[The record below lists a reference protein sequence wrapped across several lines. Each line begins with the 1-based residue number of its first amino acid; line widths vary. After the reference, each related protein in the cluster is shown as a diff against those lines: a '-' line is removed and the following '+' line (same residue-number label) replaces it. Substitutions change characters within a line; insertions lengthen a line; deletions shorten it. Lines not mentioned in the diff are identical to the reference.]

1 MRAIK
6 FRAWDSARGQM
17 APFTTDEEEGDVF
30 RFGGY
35 YWPLGAALESDQLQV
50 MQFTGL
56 TDKNGKDIY
65 EGDVVKQFNGLT
77 AECKW
82 DRQFAGFVYDKEW
95 MVDVESSH
103 NSVEVIGNIHEN
115 PELLEN

>member
-1 MRAIK
+1 MSREIK
-6 FRAWDSARGQM
+6 FRAWNGQVM
-17 APFTTDEEEGDVF
+17 REYVRIEPSKDMSWVIQPFPNVSGV
-30 RFGGY
+30 R
-35 YWPLGAALESDQLQV
+35 AV
-50 MQFTGL
+50 MQFIGRL
-56 TDKNGKDIY
+56 DKNGKDIY

-82 DRQFAGFVYDKEW
+82 DSQFAGFVYDKEG

-103 NSVEVIGNIHEN
+103 NSVEVIGNVFEN